1 MRDSMGLCYYK
12 VRQGEA
18 LAEGRER
25 MKLGNRI
32 KELRTEM
39 GWSQVTLAERAYV
52 SRQTIS
58 NWETEKSYPDVQS
71 LLILSDIFGVSLDD
85 LIKGDVDTMKEK
97 VNENDVKEMKLMQ
110 YISVVGF
117 LLLMTA
123 VPVFIDNGGE
133 LMRYIGLLLI
143 GAISAVILISVH
155 KYEQLKNDNDVH
167 TYREVIA
174 FMKGESLD
182 DIEKKREAE
191 KYRKQKTL
199 TAVVAFI
206 GLINMMIVVIML
218 IKELMN

>member
-1 MRDSMGLCYYK
+1 MELSK
-12 VRQGEA
+12 
-18 LAEGRER
+18 
-25 MKLGNRI
+25 RI
-32 KELRTEM
+32 KELRTEK
-39 GWSQVTLAERAYV
+39 GWSQEVLAERIYV

-71 LLILSDIFGVSLDD
+71 LLILGDIFGVSLDD

-97 VNENDVKEMKLMQ
+97 VNEKDVRAMKFMR
-110 YISVVGF
+110 YTAVIGF

-123 VPVFIDNGGE
+123 VPVFNEYGSE
-133 LMRYIGLLLI
+133 FVRCIGLVLG

-155 KYEQLKNDNDVH
+155 KYEQLKNDNDIH

-199 TAVVAFI
+199 TAVVTFI
-206 GLINMMIVVIML
+206 GLVNMVIAVIML
-218 IKELMN
+218 INELMN

>member
-1 MRDSMGLCYYK
+1 MELSK
-12 VRQGEA
+12 
-18 LAEGRER
+18 
-25 MKLGNRI
+25 RI
-32 KELRTEM
+32 KELRTEK
-39 GWSQVTLAERAYV
+39 GWSQEVLAERIYV

-71 LLILSDIFGVSLDD
+71 LLILGDIFGVSLDD

-97 VNENDVKEMKLMQ
+97 VNEKDVRAMRFMR
-110 YISVVGF
+110 YTAVIGF
-117 LLLMTA
+117 LLLMTV
-123 VPVFIDNGGE
+123 VPVFNEYGSE
-133 LMRYIGLLLI
+133 FVRCIGLVLG

-155 KYEQLKNDNDVH
+155 KYEQLKNDNDIH

-199 TAVVAFI
+199 TAVVTFI
-206 GLINMMIVVIML
+206 GLANMVIAVIML
-218 IKELMN
+218 INELMN

>member
-1 MRDSMGLCYYK
+1 MQKGVK
-12 VRQGEA
+12 
-18 LAEGRER
+18 R
-25 MKLGNRI
+25 MELSKRI
-32 KELRTEM
+32 KELRTEK
-39 GWSQVTLAERAYV
+39 GWSQEVLAERIYV

-71 LLILSDIFGVSLDD
+71 LLILSNIFGVSLDD

-97 VNENDVKEMKLMQ
+97 VNEKDVRAMKFMR
-110 YISVVGF
+110 YTAVIGF
-117 LLLMTA
+117 LLLMTV
-123 VPVFIDNGGE
+123 VPVFNEYG
-133 LMRYIGLLLI
+133 MRFVRCIGLVLG

-155 KYEQLKNDNDVH
+155 KYEQLKNDNDIH

>member
-1 MRDSMGLCYYK
+1 MELSK
-12 VRQGEA
+12 
-18 LAEGRER
+18 
-25 MKLGNRI
+25 RI
-32 KELRTEM
+32 KELRTEK
-39 GWSQVTLAERAYV
+39 GWSQEVLAERIYV

-71 LLILSDIFGVSLDD
+71 LLILGDIFGVSLDD

-97 VNENDVKEMKLMQ
+97 VNEKDVRAMKFMR
-110 YISVVGF
+110 YTAVIGF

-123 VPVFIDNGGE
+123 VPVFNEYGSE
-133 LMRYIGLLLI
+133 FVRCIGLVLG

-155 KYEQLKNDNDVH
+155 KYEQLKNDNDIH

-199 TAVVAFI
+199 TAVVTFI
-206 GLINMMIVVIML
+206 GLVNMVIAAIML
-218 IKELMN
+218 INELMN

>member
-1 MRDSMGLCYYK
+1 MELSK
-12 VRQGEA
+12 
-18 LAEGRER
+18 
-25 MKLGNRI
+25 RI
-32 KELRTEM
+32 KELRTEK
-39 GWSQVTLAERAYV
+39 GWSQEVLAERIYV

-71 LLILSDIFGVSLDD
+71 LLILGDIFGVSLDD
-85 LIKGDVDTMKEK
+85 FIKGDVDTMKEK
-97 VNENDVKEMKLMQ
+97 VNEKDVRAMKFMR
-110 YISVVGF
+110 YTAVIGF

-123 VPVFIDNGGE
+123 VPVFNEYGSE
-133 LMRYIGLLLI
+133 FVRCIGLVLG

-155 KYEQLKNDNDVH
+155 KYEQLKNDNDIH

-199 TAVVAFI
+199 TAVVTFI
-206 GLINMMIVVIML
+206 GLVNMVIAVIML
-218 IKELMN
+218 INELMN

>member
-1 MRDSMGLCYYK
+1 MELSK
-12 VRQGEA
+12 
-18 LAEGRER
+18 
-25 MKLGNRI
+25 RI
-32 KELRTEM
+32 KELRTEK
-39 GWSQVTLAERAYV
+39 GWSQEVLAERIYV

-71 LLILSDIFGVSLDD
+71 LLILSNIFGVSLDD

-97 VNENDVKEMKLMQ
+97 VNEKDVRAMKFMR
-110 YISVVGF
+110 YTAVIGF
-117 LLLMTA
+117 LLLMTV
-123 VPVFIDNGGE
+123 VPVFNEYGSE
-133 LMRYIGLLLI
+133 FVRCIGLVLG

-155 KYEQLKNDNDVH
+155 KYEQLKNDNDIH

-199 TAVVAFI
+199 TAVVTFI
-206 GLINMMIVVIML
+206 GLANMVIAVIML
-218 IKELMN
+218 ITELMN

>member
-1 MRDSMGLCYYK
+1 MELSK
-12 VRQGEA
+12 
-18 LAEGRER
+18 
-25 MKLGNRI
+25 RI
-32 KELRTEM
+32 KELRTEK
-39 GWSQVTLAERAYV
+39 GWSQEVLAERIYV

-71 LLILSDIFGVSLDD
+71 LLILSNIFGVSLDD

-97 VNENDVKEMKLMQ
+97 VNEKDVRAMKFMR
-110 YISVVGF
+110 YTAVIGF
-117 LLLMTA
+117 LLLMTV
-123 VPVFIDNGGE
+123 VPVFNEYGSE
-133 LMRYIGLLLI
+133 FVRCIGLVLG

-155 KYEQLKNDNDVH
+155 KYEQLKNDNDIH

-199 TAVVAFI
+199 TAVVTFI
-206 GLINMMIVVIML
+206 GLVNMVIAVIML
-218 IKELMN
+218 TNELMN

>member
-1 MRDSMGLCYYK
+1 MELSK
-12 VRQGEA
+12 
-18 LAEGRER
+18 
-25 MKLGNRI
+25 RI
-32 KELRTEM
+32 KELRTEK
-39 GWSQVTLAERAYV
+39 GWSQEVLAERIYV

-71 LLILSDIFGVSLDD
+71 LLILGDIFGVSLDD

-97 VNENDVKEMKLMQ
+97 VNEKDVRAMKLMR
-110 YISVVGF
+110 YAAVIGF

-123 VPVFIDNGGE
+123 VPVFNEYGSE
-133 LMRYIGLLLI
+133 FVRCIGLVLG

-155 KYEQLKNDNDVH
+155 KYEQLKNDNDIH

-199 TAVVAFI
+199 TAVVTFI
-206 GLINMMIVVIML
+206 GLVNMVIAVIML
-218 IKELMN
+218 INELMN

>member
-1 MRDSMGLCYYK
+1 
-12 VRQGEA
+12 
-18 LAEGRER
+18 

-32 KELRTEM
+32 KELRTEK
-39 GWSQVTLAERAYV
+39 GWSQEILAERIYV

-71 LLILSDIFGVSLDD
+71 LLILGDIFGVSLDD

-97 VNENDVKEMKLMQ
+97 VNEKDVRAMKFMR
-110 YISVVGF
+110 YTAVIGF
-117 LLLMTA
+117 LLLMTVA
-123 VPVFIDNGGE
+123 PVFNEYGSE
-133 LMRYIGLLLI
+133 FVRCIGLVLG

-155 KYEQLKNDNDVH
+155 KYEQLKNDNDIH

-174 FMKGESLD
+174 FMKGETLD

-199 TAVVAFI
+199 IAVVAFI
-206 GLINMMIVVIML
+206 GLINMMILVIML